1 MARVT
6 VRIGRI
12 PLTGTNEELF
22 PNGAKLLDGWGRRA
36 LSDVQTKL
44 WADARFRK
52 ATGRSRKAWRV
63 KADFKTLGLALE
75 NDATNKG
82 GTLYAQFVHL
92 AGTPKSSRL
101 VLEVQAHMDT
111 VIGPGLLGALG
122 RDFIAGTKTRKRIL
136 TTKTFGG

>member
-12 PLTGTNEELF
+12 PLTGSNEEMF
-22 PNGAKLLDGWGRRA
+22 PHGKQLIDGWSRRA
-36 LSDVQTKL
+36 LSDVQKKL
-44 WADARFRK
+44 WADSRFKK

-63 KADFKTLGLALE
+63 VTDFKTLGMRLE

-82 GTLYAQFVHL
+82 GDLYAQFVHL
-92 AGTPKSSRL
+92 AGTPKSNRL

-122 RDFIAGTKTRKRIL
+122 RDFRAGLKTRKPIVRVS
-136 TTKTFGG
+136 